1 MCMNSL
7 CTWSMLK
14 RFCLPEMTSFPF
26 LVMSLW
32 YILKLYNKFYII
44 WFHWFIYN
52 IISSQKMVKSGRTD
66 YVYSK
71 FQENRMKQ
79 TLSATLAPQIG
90 WYLYMVLYLNLNHLA
105 PNWFLI
111 GTNLHYIWNIFSNKK
126 FHEDLTPNIMIYISS
141 NVWFAKKTLR
151 WSHS

>member
-1 MCMNSL
+1 
-7 CTWSMLK
+7 MLK

-52 IISSQKMVKSGRTD
+52 IIPSHCFKNKVFKRQKMVKSGRTD

-71 FQENRMKQ
+71 LQKNLMKE

-90 WYLYMVLYLNLNHLA
+90 WYLYMGLYLNLNHLA

-111 GTNLHYIWNIFSNKK
+111 GTNLHYIWNIFANKK
-126 FHEDLTPNIMIYISS
+126 LHEDLTPNIMIYISS
-141 NVWFAKKTLR
+141 NVWFAK
-151 WSHS
+151 